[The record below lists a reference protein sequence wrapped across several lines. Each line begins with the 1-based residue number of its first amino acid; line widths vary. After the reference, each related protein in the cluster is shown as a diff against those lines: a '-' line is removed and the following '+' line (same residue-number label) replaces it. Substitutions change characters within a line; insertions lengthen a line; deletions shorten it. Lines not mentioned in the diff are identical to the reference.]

1 MPTTRVTHQL
11 PPEDAVQRRIL
22 VVNDVREVGRTVRI
36 LRRNARLT
44 QSALARRIGLST
56 RFVSDLET
64 NKKSPS
70 TENFMAIA
78 RAFGYQICLL
88 PANLALKMGS
98 VKARTAA
105 LLADLE
111 ALERD
116 LGPEDGRDTH

>member
-1 MPTTRVTHQL
+1 MPTTHVTHQSS
-11 PPEDAVQRRIL
+11 PEDVVQRRIL
-22 VVNDVREVGRTVRI
+22 VVNDTGEVGRTVRI

-56 RFVSDLET
+56 RFVSDLEM

-70 TENFMAIA
+70 TQNFMAIA

-88 PANLALKMGS
+88 PADLALKVGS
-98 VKARTAA
+98 VKTRTAA
-105 LLADLE
+105 LLAALE